1 VNRAVLRRAFRDT
14 RALLLALTLVV
25 LGFEV
30 LFVFVIGELS
40 GQLIA
45 FWKQMPFVSK
55 VLRALVGID
64 PGRDV
69 SFASMVA
76 IGLIHPFL
84 LAVLWTFLLVVCS
97 RDTVGEIDRGT
108 ADLLLTLPVS
118 RAAVYTSTTVVWIGA
133 VAVLALATWAG
144 IWIGGRA
151 FDSPEPVDAGRYLR
165 PLISL
170 VALSAA
176 IGCATMCASSFLV
189 RRGYAIAVVL
199 AALLLSFLL
208 NFLAAFVPL
217 LQPLCVL
224 GVLYYY
230 RPVDIVRDNAIPW
243 RDVTVLLSSGAA
255 LWTIGLWRFCR
266 RDIPAA

>member
-1 VNRAVLRRAFRDT
+1 MNLAVLRRAVRDT
-14 RALLLALTLVV
+14 RLLLLALALVV

-40 GQLIA
+40 EQIIA
-45 FWKQMPFVSK
+45 FWKQMPFISK

-133 VAVLALATWAG
+133 AAALVLATWVG

-151 FDSPEPVDAGRYLR
+151 FDSPEPVDASRYVR
-165 PLISL
+165 PLVVL
-170 VALSAA
+170 LALCTAV
-176 IGCATMCASSFLV
+176 GCATMCASSFLV
-189 RRGYAIAVVL
+189 RRGYAIALVL
-199 AALLLSFLL
+199 AVLLLSFLL

-243 RDVTVLLSSGAA
+243 RDVAVLAGSAA
-255 LWTIGLWRFCR
+255 VLWTIGLWRFCR
-266 RDIPAA
+266 RDIPAV